1 MKYTIGTRGSLL
13 ALTQCNQVKDQ
24 LVSALGDQFELKII
38 KTQGDQ
44 IQDKPLWQV
53 DGKDFFTK
61 ELDQALLQSEVD
73 LVVHSYKDLGTDRP
87 QGIAPALLLKRS
99 YPHDILLIKKST
111 IDQLYDLKKFVVGT
125 SSPRRIAAVTRHLK
139 KFIPN
144 GSELE
149 LSCEVLRGNV
159 NTRIEKL
166 LSGQYHAI
174 VLAMSGLERLA
185 LTESSRKELERLC
198 ENLNYMILPLSVF
211 PSAAGQ
217 GTLAIECRSSDK
229 DLIEKLKRLED
240 PLSAK
245 CSRLEKERFKSYG
258 GGCHLGV
265 GIHSYSVDGMIGLI
279 ESGEHQEQVISFSKL
294 LIELPEKPMGE
305 VFIGMPTHKSRWED
319 ILSDEILIK
328 KDLNPE
334 TIPANGHTLVTSSYA
349 IDSALKVEHKSL
361 WASGMR
367 TGRRLALEGRW
378 INGMGDL
385 FGEQELSEFKNSALL
400 SLFHPDL
407 NQAWNVLTND
417 KSQSDLGPTVPVYT
431 REVKLPSPG
440 QIDTM
445 KKVSVF
451 YWTSYHQY
459 CVYMELFPFINDKMH
474 CCGIGKTYRNFK
486 NNNIKIHP
494 FANINHFEKWCSQ
507 GVQESGND

>member
-24 LVSALGDQFELKII
+24 LESVLEDHFDLNII

-61 ELDQALLQSEVD
+61 ELDQALIQKEVD
-73 LVVHSYKDLGTDRP
+73 LVVHSYKDLGTERP
-87 QGIAPALLLKRS
+87 QGIAPAILLKRS

-111 IDQLYDLKKFVVGT
+111 IEQLYDLKKFIVGT
-125 SSPRRIAAVTRHLK
+125 SSPRRISAVTRHLK

-144 GSELE
+144 GSDLE

-185 LTESSRKELERLC
+185 LTESSRQELERLC
-198 ENLNYMILPLSVF
+198 SDLNYMVLPLSVF

-217 GTLAIECRSSDK
+217 GTLAIECRSD
-229 DLIEKLKRLED
+229 DLNLINKLKKLED
-240 PLSAK
+240 VVSAK

-279 ESGEHQEQVISFSKL
+279 ESGEHQEQIISFSKL
-294 LIELPEKPMGE
+294 LIDLPEKPSGE
-305 VFIGMPTHKSRWED
+305 IFIGMPTHKSRWED
-319 ILSDEILIK
+319 ILSDDILIK
-328 KDLNPE
+328 KDLVAKN
-334 TIPANGHTLVTSSYA
+334 IPANGHTLVTSSYA
-349 IDSALKVEHKSL
+349 IDPALTVQHKTL

-367 TGRRLALEGRW
+367 TARRLALEGRW

-385 FGEQELSEFKNSALL
+385 FGEHELAGFKNSSLL
-400 SLFHPDL
+400 KIFHSDL
-407 NQAWNVLTND
+407 GQTWNVLTND
-417 KSQSDLGPTVPVYT
+417 KSQSELGPTTAVYT
-431 REVKLPSPG
+431 REVVVPNASGIEAL
-440 QIDTM
+440 

-451 YWTSYHQY
+451 YWTSYFQY
-459 CVYMELFPFINDKMH
+459 CVYVELFPFIADKMH

-486 NNNIKIHP
+486 TNNIKIYP
-494 FANINHFEKWCSQ
+494 FANIDHFEKWCTQ
-507 GVQESGND
+507 GVQESGNV